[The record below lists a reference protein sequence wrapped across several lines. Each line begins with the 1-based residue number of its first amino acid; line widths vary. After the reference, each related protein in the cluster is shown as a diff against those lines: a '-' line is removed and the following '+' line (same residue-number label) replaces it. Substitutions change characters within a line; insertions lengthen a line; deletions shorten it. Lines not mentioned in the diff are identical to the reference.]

1 MDAATAWLVATMAAF
16 APPERA
22 SVERGMPGWSETKA
36 QREERYGGIAEAIAR
51 VVSDPDEKPVFGGE
65 KGRART
71 AALLAAIAWHESG
84 FARDVDI
91 GPCYRGRANDG
102 ARCDHGR
109 AACLMQIHVNPDGR
123 TLEGWTKEELF
134 ADRTKCFRAGLHL
147 LQKSFASCKANP
159 PKHRLAAFASGR
171 CSAGQS
177 GSEKLLSLGER
188 FSTRIKGPRIAARAA
203 DAPAQPRAAGDPARP
218 FTEALRE
225 SP

>member
-16 APPERA
+16 APTERA
-22 SVERGMPGWSETKA
+22 SVERGMPGWTETKA
-36 QREERYGGIAEAIAR
+36 QREERYVAIAKAI
-51 VVSDPDEKPVFGGE
+51 VEVASDPDEKPVFGGAT
-65 KGRART
+65 GRART

-109 AACLMQIHVNPDGR
+109 AACIMQIHTREGQ
-123 TLEGWTKEELF
+123 TLEGYSKEELF
-134 ADRTKCFRAGLHL
+134 ADRVKCVRAGLHL
-147 LQKSFASCKANP
+147 VQKSFAACKGNP

-177 GSEKLLSLGER
+177 GSEMLLALGER
-188 FSTRIKGPRIAARAA
+188 FATRIKGPRIAARPPS
-203 DAPAQPRAAGDPARP
+203 DPPAPIPIREAQN
-218 FTEALRE
+218 
-225 SP
+225 

>member
-22 SVERGMPGWSETKA
+22 SVERGMPGWTETKA
-36 QREERYGGIAEAIAR
+36 QREERYVAIAKSI
-51 VVSDPDEKPVFGGE
+51 VEVASDPDEKPVFGGAA
-65 KGRART
+65 GRSRT

-109 AACLMQIHVNPDGR
+109 ASCIMQIHVQPDGK
-123 TLEGWTKEELF
+123 TLEGWTKAELF
-134 ADRTKCFRAGLHL
+134 ADRTKCVRAGLHL
-147 LQKSFASCKANP
+147 VQKSFASCKGN

-177 GSEKLLSLGER
+177 GSEMLLALGER
-188 FSTRIKGPRIAARAA
+188 FSTRIKGPRIVPRTVDEPPVPIEEAAK
-203 DAPAQPRAAGDPARP
+203 
-218 FTEALRE
+218 
-225 SP
+225 